1 MVSKGM
7 YLTLI
12 LGGFIGGMACFGFA
26 FAGIIGAA
34 IAGDGGR
41 NQDAATAIFGGSF
54 LVFLFGFVC
63 LMAAVIAQLMLW
75 YKAWASIQDG
85 HARTTPG
92 LAVGLMFIPLFN
104 LYWGFQAIY
113 GFAVDYNKYIA
124 RHNRAVTPLPE
135 GLYLALPIM
144 MAMCIVPIVGAIV
157 GIGLLVVQIILV
169 IKTIDAINAL
179 AAAPQALS
187 AQA

>member
-1 MVSKGM
+1 MISKGL

-12 LGGFIGGMACFGFA
+12 LGGFIGGIACFGFA
-26 FAGIIGAA
+26 FAGMIMAA
-34 IAGDGGR
+34 ITGDQGR

-63 LMAAVIAQLMLW
+63 LLAAMIAQVVLW
-75 YKAWASIQDG
+75 HKAWTSIQDG

-104 LYWGFQAIY
+104 LYWAFQAIH

-124 RHNRAVTPLPE
+124 RHNRAVAPLPE

-144 MAMCIVPIVGAIV
+144 MVMCIVPLVGALI
-157 GIGLLVVQIILV
+157 GIGLLVVQILLV

-179 AAAPQALS
+179 AAAPQAMS